1 MQLSPWQQ
9 ALAGT
14 LFTYAMTA
22 LGAALVYFF
31 KDINKNVLNTML
43 GFASGVMIA
52 ASFWSLLDPA
62 IARAEENGDIWI
74 GWTIFICCRQN
85 ITAYALWS

>member
-52 ASFWSLLDPA
+52 ASF
-62 IARAEENGDIWI
+62 GH
-74 GWTIFICCRQN
+74 
-85 ITAYALWS
+85 Y

>member
-9 ALAGT
+9 ALVGT

-52 ASFWSLLDPA
+52 ASFW
-62 IARAEENGDIWI
+62 
-74 GWTIFICCRQN
+74 
-85 ITAYALWS
+85 

>member
-1 MQLSPWQQ
+1 MVEWLMQLSPWQQ

-52 ASFWSLLDPA
+52 ASLSSPRSCFV
-62 IARAEENGDIWI
+62 
-74 GWTIFICCRQN
+74 
-85 ITAYALWS
+85 

>member
-31 KDINKNVLNTML
+31 FKDINKNVLNTML

-52 ASFWSLLDPA
+52 ASFF
-62 IARAEENGDIWI
+62 GH
-74 GWTIFICCRQN
+74 
-85 ITAYALWS
+85 Y